1 MSDKIKK
8 QYNTVLERV
17 EVRQID
23 GQFVVIDSH
32 GRVQSRWK
40 EHHHAVKHASLINS
54 LIDGAENAIK
64 DRQKPKNGFKQYKQI
79 KGRGVSP
86 KTGNSNSPE

>member
-8 QYNTVLERV
+8 QYSTVLERV

-32 GRVQSRWK
+32 GRVHGHWRD
-40 EHHHAVKHASLINS
+40 HHHAVEHASLINS

-79 KGRGVSP
+79 KGGRVPP
-86 KTGNSNSPE
+86 KTSNSNSPK

>member
-17 EVRQID
+17 EVRQVD

-32 GRVQSRWK
+32 GREHGRWRD
-40 EHHHAVKHASLINS
+40 HHHAIEHASLINS

-64 DRQKPKNGFKQYKQI
+64 DRKKPKSGFKQYKQATWGGI
-79 KGRGVSP
+79 SP
-86 KTGNSNSPE
+86 KTGNSNSPQ